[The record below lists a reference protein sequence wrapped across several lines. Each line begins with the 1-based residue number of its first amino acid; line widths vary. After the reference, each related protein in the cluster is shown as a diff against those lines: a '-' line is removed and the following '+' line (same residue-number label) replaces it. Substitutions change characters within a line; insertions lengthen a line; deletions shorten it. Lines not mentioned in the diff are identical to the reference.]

1 MSKKMPVQKGPIVLN
16 QPTMKTM
23 TYKER
28 AAQDHHNDVMRKDM
42 ITSVMMTCKQQFKDE
57 YPTGLKTLMIG
68 ESPFFK

>member
-28 AAQDHHNDVMRKDM
+28 SVQDHEHDMMRKD
-42 ITSVMMTCKQQFKDE
+42 IVTSVMMTCKQ
-57 YPTGLKTLMIG
+57 
-68 ESPFFK
+68 